1 MSAIVLRVLLFLL
14 PFVLFWLLIK
24 FVRGRRRTTAG
35 ASDPA
40 TLAAEEAR
48 EEAREE
54 RRAWV
59 FIASLVL
66 IIGGVLTALLLTS
79 RGGDRDQIYIP
90 PRVEDGRVVPGRFVD
105 PEEAAQE
112 ATDPPPGGQTDEHG
126 QPDRR

>member
-1 MSAIVLRVLLFLL
+1 MSAILLRVLLFLL

-35 ASDPA
+35 TSDPA
-40 TLAAEEAR
+40 TLAAD
-48 EEAREE
+48 EAREE

-59 FIASLVL
+59 FIASLVV

>member
-35 ASDPA
+35 PSDPA
-40 TLAAEEAR
+40 TLAA

-90 PRVEDGRVVPGRFVD
+90 PRVEDGEVVPGRFVD

-112 ATDPPPGGQTDEHG
+112 ATDPPSGGETDEHG

>member
-1 MSAIVLRVLLFLL
+1 MSAILLRVLLFLL

-24 FVRGRRRTTAG
+24 FVRGRRRTTAAG

-40 TLAAEEAR
+40 TLAAD
-48 EEAREE
+48 EAREE

-59 FIASLVL
+59 FIASLVV

>member
-24 FVRGRRRTTAG
+24 FVRGRRRTAAG

-40 TLAAEEAR
+40 TLAAD
-48 EEAREE
+48 EAREE

-59 FIASLVL
+59 FIASLVV

-112 ATDPPPGGQTDEHG
+112 ATDPPSGGQTDEHG

>member
-1 MSAIVLRVLLFLL
+1 MSAILLRVLLFLL

-24 FVRGRRRTTAG
+24 FVRGRRRTTAA

-40 TLAAEEAR
+40 TLAAD
-48 EEAREE
+48 EAREE

-59 FIASLVL
+59 FIASLVV

>member
-1 MSAIVLRVLLFLL
+1 MSAILLRVLLFLL

-40 TLAAEEAR
+40 TLAAD
-48 EEAREE
+48 EAREE

-79 RGGDRDQIYIP
+79 RGSDDRDKIYIA

>member
-1 MSAIVLRVLLFLL
+1 MSAILLRVLLFLL

-40 TLAAEEAR
+40 ALAAD
-48 EEAREE
+48 EAREE

>member
-1 MSAIVLRVLLFLL
+1 MSAILLRVLLFLL

-40 TLAAEEAR
+40 TLAAD
-48 EEAREE
+48 EAREE

-59 FIASLVL
+59 FIASLVV

-112 ATDPPPGGQTDEHG
+112 ATDPPSGGQTDEHG

>member
-1 MSAIVLRVLLFLL
+1 MSAILLRVLLFLL

-40 TLAAEEAR
+40 TLAAD
-48 EEAREE
+48 EAREE

-112 ATDPPPGGQTDEHG
+112 AADPPPGGQTDEHG
-126 QPDRR
+126 QPDCR

>member
-1 MSAIVLRVLLFLL
+1 MSAILLRVLLFLL

-40 TLAAEEAR
+40 TLAAD
-48 EEAREE
+48 EAREE

-112 ATDPPPGGQTDEHG
+112 ATDPPSGGQTDEHG